1 METVHG
7 IALGKGLVGTQERLM
22 VFAPKAAERGRA
34 SMSAEDTGDNPAQGH
49 LPQEAFLDSCL
60 RVGFQASPHR
70 LHPTRL

>member
-1 METVHG
+1 
-7 IALGKGLVGTQERLM
+7 M

-34 SMSAEDTGDNPAQGH
+34 SMSTEDTGDNPAQGH